1 MFAQYHE
8 LIDARMDLRFS
19 EFRIG
24 IQQELT
30 GIRVEME
37 RMRSALI
44 KWNLLLCTSQFAA
57 MVAAMSYMLGGR

>member
-19 EFRIG
+19 EFRVG
-24 IQQELT
+24 IQQELA

-37 RMRSALI
+37 RMRGDLI
-44 KWNLLLCTSQFAA
+44 KWNLLLWTSQFAA
-57 MVAAMSYMLGGR
+57 MVAVMSYMLGAR